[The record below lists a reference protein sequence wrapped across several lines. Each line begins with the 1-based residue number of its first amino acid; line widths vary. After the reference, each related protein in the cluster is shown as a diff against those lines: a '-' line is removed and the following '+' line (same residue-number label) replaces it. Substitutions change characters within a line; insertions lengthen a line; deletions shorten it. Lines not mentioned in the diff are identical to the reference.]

1 MATETVTLDLPAL
14 HCDGCLRTARQTLEA
29 AGAEFE
35 SGDTESKQITVR
47 YDNERLSRKGLVEAL
62 EMVGFIADDDEDDE
76 A

>member
-35 SGDTESKQITVR
+35 SGDTESKHLTVR
-47 YDNERLSRKGLVEAL
+47 YDNDRLSRADMVDAL
-62 EMVGFIADDDEDDE
+62 EAVGFLPSGVSIG
-76 A
+76 